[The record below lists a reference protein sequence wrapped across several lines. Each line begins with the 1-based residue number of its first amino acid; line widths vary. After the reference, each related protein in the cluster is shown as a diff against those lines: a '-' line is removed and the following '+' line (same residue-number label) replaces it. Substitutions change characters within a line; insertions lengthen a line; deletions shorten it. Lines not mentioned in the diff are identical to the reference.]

1 MHLIVHGRWK
11 WVENLM
17 THESNICPVIPHTA
31 ILFNHLIRQS
41 GNFFG
46 RAQQLCSNTSLGDT
60 KTTGTRTGGSSR
72 AEAVT
77 RMIKIWNGRCKA
89 GFNKISLPKKGFQ
102 VRLIIKLMNYSVAF
116 LLFVILCMNFNWTIM
131 QLSFYDIKSNKVIHS
146 CYHKASMLTF
156 SVFFYLFFFIL

>member
-1 MHLIVHGRWK
+1 
-11 WVENLM
+11 M

-77 RMIKIWNGRCKA
+77 RTGGTVSSRAEAVTRMIKI
-89 GFNKISLPKKGFQ
+89 
-102 VRLIIKLMNYSVAF
+102 
-116 LLFVILCMNFNWTIM
+116 
-131 QLSFYDIKSNKVIHS
+131 
-146 CYHKASMLTF
+146 
-156 SVFFYLFFFIL
+156 